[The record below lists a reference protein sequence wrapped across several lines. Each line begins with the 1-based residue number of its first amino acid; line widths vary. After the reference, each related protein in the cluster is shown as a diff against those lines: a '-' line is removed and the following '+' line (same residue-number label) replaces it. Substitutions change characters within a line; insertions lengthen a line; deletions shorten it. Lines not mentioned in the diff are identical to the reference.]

1 MAEASSIPDG
11 WSAGCRLVAWTET
24 RMVEPGKKNKP
35 PALPPDVQVK
45 IGEKLKAI
53 YDDVVR
59 QPVPDRFKD
68 LLSKLD
74 SNGTESLR
82 IEAEGRG
89 K

>member
-1 MAEASSIPDG
+1 
-11 WSAGCRLVAWTET
+11 
-24 RMVEPGKKNKP
+24 MVESGRKNKV
-35 PALPPDVQVK
+35 PALPQDVQVK

-68 LLSKLD
+68 LLAKLESAAVPRQSKAQ
-74 SNGTESLR
+74 GVR
-82 IEAEGRG
+82 

>member
-1 MAEASSIPDG
+1 M
-11 WSAGCRLVAWTET
+11 TET
-24 RMVEPGKKNKP
+24 RMVDPGKKNKT
-35 PALPPDVQVK
+35 PALPAEVQVK

-68 LLSKLD
+68 LLSQLD
-74 SNGTESLR
+74 GGGAPPA
-82 IEAEGRG
+82 IPPAAEAEGQS